1 MFPRGRGWHC
11 LPRDSWFT
19 EAPVDPRTVQ
29 RATWAAHGSTLLTA
43 PKPVEIHGN
52 PWEICGTSMDNM
64 DKSSWYDISRLYQ
77 SGNFGSVPHFSYT
90 RMNHDIDQL
99 VVHLVGTLSWR
110 WMTLIGLLS
119 CAVSVV
125 LLSLFFLL
133 NWWTNMNKQ
142 SQRVYHLPSW
152 SDLLSSCLDSVP
164 SSSSSSRWPWQIKQ
178 WNVIF
183 YHYRLSWCL
192 DSFPHL
198 KGNIR
203 KLDLRNKICTGN
215 ILFDIF
221 DGWNHGIQW
230 IFLWFSINQPD
241 DLQNWP
247 CISPQAAKLKSDF
260 GDEAPW
266 VDDHILYHLRVSEN
280 GDAHIL
286 PFLYSTLW

>member
-1 MFPRGRGWHC
+1 MIWYLAIISKWQFWKCTSFQLHSDEPWHRSARGPLGRHIELTLNDVDRFAIMCC
-11 LPRDSWFT
+11 LCRS
-19 EAPVDPRTVQ
+19 A
-29 RATWAAHGSTLLTA
+29 
-43 PKPVEIHGN
+43 
-52 PWEICGTSMDNM
+52 
-64 DKSSWYDISRLYQ
+64 
-77 SGNFGSVPHFSYT
+77 
-90 RMNHDIDQL
+90 
-99 VVHLVGTLSWR
+99 VVV
-110 WMTLIGLLS
+110 
-119 CAVSVV
+119 
-125 LLSLFFLL
+125 FFLL

-152 SDLLSSCLDSVP
+152 SNLLSSCLDSVP

-178 WNVIF
+178 WNVMF

-241 DLQNWP
+241 DLQNWQRLHFSTGCQTQEWFWRRGAIFSRWSYP
-247 CISPQAAKLKSDF
+247 ISF
-260 GDEAPW
+260 
-266 VDDHILYHLRVSEN
+266 
-280 GDAHIL
+280 
-286 PFLYSTLW
+286 FLGVWKWGCPYFTIFYSTLW

>member
-52 PWEICGTSMDNM
+52 PWEIRGTSMDNM

-125 LLSLFFLL
+125 LLSLFFSYKL
-133 NWWTNMNKQ
+133 MNKHEPTI
-142 SQRVYHLPSW
+142 SKSLSPVY
-152 SDLLSSCLDSVP
+152 
-164 SSSSSSRWPWQIKQ
+164 
-178 WNVIF
+178 
-183 YHYRLSWCL
+183 
-192 DSFPHL
+192 
-198 KGNIR
+198 
-203 KLDLRNKICTGN
+203 
-215 ILFDIF
+215 
-221 DGWNHGIQW
+221 
-230 IFLWFSINQPD
+230 
-241 DLQNWP
+241 
-247 CISPQAAKLKSDF
+247 
-260 GDEAPW
+260 
-266 VDDHILYHLRVSEN
+266 
-280 GDAHIL
+280 
-286 PFLYSTLW
+286 